1 MTLREAWNEPY
12 YKILID
18 SNQEGILKE
27 KKGRISIHQKS
38 ICKFKRNSKYNETR
52 LTILT

>member
-18 SNQEGILKE
+18 SNQEGIIKE
-27 KKGRISIHQKS
+27 KKG
-38 ICKFKRNSKYNETR
+38 
-52 LTILT
+52 